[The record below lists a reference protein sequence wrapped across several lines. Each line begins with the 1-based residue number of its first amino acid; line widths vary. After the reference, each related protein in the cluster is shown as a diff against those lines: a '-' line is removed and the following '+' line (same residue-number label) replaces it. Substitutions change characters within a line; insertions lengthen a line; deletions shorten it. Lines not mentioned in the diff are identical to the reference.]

1 MYNTGYEASLPSSL
15 LWHEWA
21 LCATCAGKDLF
32 LQCVLSLQALGPGM
46 CVDLARQPSSL
57 EEPHTGASALLC
69 MAPFPQLLPH
79 CEDLGPTPKRPSAS
93 ATLLFSNAQTMCTTD
108 ILNCTMMISCFIL
121 HVIYWA
127 FGVVGWWTFFRRRQW
142 NCAMMVSSFN
152 LLWPLLFALVLWWQC
167 HYILPI
173 RFCMCCFVFR
183 YSLHFVRLSLSI
195 GPLSVMSSHDLLAVL
210 LLTTPHSQWCIYFY
224 PSLSTFL
231 QNPLSC
237 RSETTGTKVMWIS

>member
-1 MYNTGYEASLPSSL
+1 
-15 LWHEWA
+15 
-21 LCATCAGKDLF
+21 
-32 LQCVLSLQALGPGM
+32 
-46 CVDLARQPSSL
+46 
-57 EEPHTGASALLC
+57 
-69 MAPFPQLLPH
+69 
-79 CEDLGPTPKRPSAS
+79 
-93 ATLLFSNAQTMCTTD
+93 
-108 ILNCTMMISCFIL
+108 MMISCFIL

-127 FGVVGWWTFFRRRQW
+127 FGVVGWWTFFRWRHW
-142 NCAMMVSSFN
+142 NCAMMISSFN
-152 LLWPLLFALVLWWQC
+152 LLWALLFALVLWWQC

-195 GPLSVMSSHDLLAVL
+195 SPLSVMSSHDLLVVL

-237 RSETTGTKVMWIS
+237 RLKQLELRSYGSARLESELVSSFAFIDCYKQISIPLNEFLWISYPIKWFIEEILCRLL